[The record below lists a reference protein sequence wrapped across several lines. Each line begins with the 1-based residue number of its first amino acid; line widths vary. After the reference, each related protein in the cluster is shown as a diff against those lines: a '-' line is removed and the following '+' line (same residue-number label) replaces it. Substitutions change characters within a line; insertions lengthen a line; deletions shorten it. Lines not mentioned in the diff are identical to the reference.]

1 MELHILKYAC
11 IPEINSP
18 LEEENRGRGKIGEES
33 GMVEDGRCVQRSGN
47 RTEVY
52 SSQGWVLWVATR
64 ESHMPGNQEHPR
76 NPQG

>member
-33 GMVEDGRCVQRSGN
+33 GMVEMEDVYTGQEIEQRCIAIRG
-47 RTEVY
+47 
-52 SSQGWVLWVATR
+52 GFF
-64 ESHMPGNQEHPR
+64 G
-76 NPQG
+76 

>member
-18 LEEENRGRGKIGEES
+18 LEEENRGSEKIGEES

-47 RTEVY
+47 
-52 SSQGWVLWVATR
+52 
-64 ESHMPGNQEHPR
+64 
-76 NPQG
+76 

>member
-1 MELHILKYAC
+1 MKLHILKYAC

-18 LEEENRGRGKIGEES
+18 LEEGNRGRGEIGAES